1 MGTAAARRRA
11 PRFLRR
17 GAASRTVRKVSTNRW
32 RRRAAAPPRRHAPC
46 GRGCRRWRGRCGRR
60 RRCSRRDGCSGGHPA
75 RRRSARRRLRRR
87 RGAVPRGC
95 GSGRASNSRTTA
107 SARCRPPAGCRWAAA
122 DRQKHDGQ
130 QPCDRYYGR
139 LLLPQYGCRRG
150 DCQQEICGE
159 EKIHDQGRFLVR
171 CILCAKKYLEIKKLL
186 FIFV

>member
-107 SARCRPPAGCRWAAA
+107 SARCRPPAGCRWAARPA
-122 DRQKHDGQ
+122 RVCGI
-130 QPCDRYYGR
+130 PPAGR
-139 LLLPQYGCRRG
+139 TGCRRSA
-150 DCQQEICGE
+150 EA
-159 EKIHDQGRFLVR
+159 RWPAAMRSLLRASASAAVR
-171 CILCAKKYLEIKKLL
+171 LPPRGLPARDMR
-186 FIFV
+186 